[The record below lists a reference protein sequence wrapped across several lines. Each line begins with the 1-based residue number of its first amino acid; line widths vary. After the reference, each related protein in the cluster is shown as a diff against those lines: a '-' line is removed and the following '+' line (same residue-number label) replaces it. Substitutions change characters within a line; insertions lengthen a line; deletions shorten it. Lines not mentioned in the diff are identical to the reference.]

1 MNRTAKNYVKC
12 GKVMFFCKC
21 LNSGK
26 CAGVE
31 DLTNIRYHMDLFGGI
46 YHVCNLALLGGTS

>member
-31 DLTNIRYHMDLFGGI
+31 DLTNIRYHSHMDLFGGI
-46 YHVCNLALLGGTS
+46 YHVIWNF